1 MSYKAFNLKSNSRD
15 RQSAGLLQAS
25 SPFWLFPTLLLL
37 PLLAGCE
44 QNVTDAKTDTPA
56 PAFTLERLD
65 GPAVHFP
72 EQYRG
77 QVVAIRFWAD
87 WCPYCHAEMQALE
100 PVYRQYRDRGLAI
113 LAVNVLQ
120 PLETVRPF
128 VQKLEISYEVLLDPQ
143 GEVTRDYRV
152 MGLPMTFI
160 VDRQGVIR
168 ARIVGEST
176 PEVFERAIAT
186 LL

>member
-1 MSYKAFNLKSNSRD
+1 MNPLRILPFLVLSV
-15 RQSAGLLQAS
+15 LL
-25 SPFWLFPTLLLL
+25 T
-37 PLLAGCE
+37 GCE
-44 QNVTDAKTDTPA
+44 QNVTATKTDSPA
-56 PAFTLERLD
+56 PTFTLERLD

-120 PLETVRPF
+120 SLETVRPF
-128 VQKLEISYEVLLDPQ
+128 VQGLDISYEVLLDPQ
-143 GEVTRDYRV
+143 GAVTRDYRV

-160 VDRQGVIR
+160 IDRQGVIR

>member
-1 MSYKAFNLKSNSRD
+1 MPYNIFNLTSNLRD
-15 RQSAGLLQAS
+15 RQNASLLHA
-25 SPFWLFPTLLLL
+25 PPLCWLFPALLLL
-37 PLLAGCE
+37 VLLVGCE
-44 QNVTDAKTDTPA
+44 QNATAVKTDSPA

-65 GPAVHFP
+65 GPVVRFP

-77 QVVAIRFWAD
+77 KVVALRFWAD
-87 WCPYCHAEMQALE
+87 WCPYCHTEMQALE
-100 PVYRQYRDRGLAI
+100 PVYRQHRDRGLAI

-120 PLETVRPF
+120 PPETVRPF
-128 VQKLEISYEVLLDPQ
+128 VQKLGISYEVLLDPQ
-143 GEVTRDYRV
+143 GEVTRSYGV

-176 PEVFERAIAT
+176 TEVFARAITT

>member
-1 MSYKAFNLKSNSRD
+1 
-15 RQSAGLLQAS
+15 
-25 SPFWLFPTLLLL
+25 
-37 PLLAGCE
+37 
-44 QNVTDAKTDTPA
+44 
-56 PAFTLERLD
+56 
-65 GPAVHFP
+65 
-72 EQYRG
+72 
-77 QVVAIRFWAD
+77 VAIRFWAD
-87 WCPYCHAEMQALE
+87 WCPYCHDEMQALE
-100 PVYRQYRDRGLAI
+100 PVYRQYRDQGLAI

-128 VQKLEISYEVLLDPQ
+128 VQGLDISYEVLLDPQ
-143 GEVTRDYRV
+143 GAVTRDYRV

>member
-1 MSYKAFNLKSNSRD
+1 MNTNLFR
-15 RQSAGLLQAS
+15 LP
-25 SPFWLFPTLLLL
+25 PFVLVLA
-37 PLLAGCE
+37 LLAGCE
-44 QNVTDAKTDTPA
+44 QNASTLQAGAPA
-56 PAFTLERLD
+56 PAFSLEPLN
-65 GPAVHFP
+65 GPSVRFP

-87 WCPYCHAEMQALE
+87 WCPSCRSEMTALE
-100 PVYRQYRDRGLAI
+100 PVYRQHRDRGLVI

-120 PLETVRPF
+120 PPETVQAF
-128 VQKLEISYEVLLDPQ
+128 VNQLGISYDVLLDRQ
-143 GEVTRDYRV
+143 GEVMRGYRV

-168 ARIVGEST
+168 TRIVGEST
-176 PEVFERAIAT
+176 PEVFERAIAG